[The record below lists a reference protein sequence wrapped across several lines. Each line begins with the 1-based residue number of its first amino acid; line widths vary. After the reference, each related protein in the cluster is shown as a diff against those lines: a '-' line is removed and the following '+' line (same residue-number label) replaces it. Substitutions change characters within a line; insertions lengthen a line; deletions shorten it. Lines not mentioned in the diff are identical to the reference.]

1 MGKTRYYKLIENGY
15 FLGVGIGNVGIEI
28 TKEEHDS
35 LLAIILNHPK
45 AEAGCGYSL
54 REDLTWERNEPI
66 PTEEEAT
73 ETDYQTAL
81 ESLGVNFNA

>member
-35 LLAIILNHPK
+35 LLEIILNHP
-45 AEAGCGYSL
+45 EVEVGYGYCL
-54 REDLTWERNEPI
+54 KEDLTWERTEPI
-66 PTEEEAT
+66 PVEEEAT
-73 ETDYQTAL
+73 ETDYQDAL